1 MEAKNEGHAP
11 MAAGD
16 DHDEGNPCL
25 CTYESTAVFCHVH
38 ETLSNNLTTA
48 SERNGTSYPPQSA
61 QCQTCYCSAICLC
74 STMSEDSLRST
85 MSEDSLLA
93 SDDVIAHSFLFRGL
107 HSDCGRQT

>member
-61 QCQTCYCSAICLC
+61 QCQTCYCSALCLY
-74 STMSEDSLRST
+74 SAMP
-85 MSEDSLLA
+85 EDSLLA
-93 SDDVIAHSFLFRGL
+93 SDDMIAHSFLFRGL